1 MVWASLLSSSPE
13 PTSHRLLVFKYRV
26 LDLYLQCVWI
36 HRGLKCPCKNGSH
49 YWRSCHCA
57 ILYNYQ
63 GWRHSSGHIVS
74 GTRLKGK
81 QSSPREPLAA
91 PKCSTRHCHSLL
103 GNNPQSTWQCF
114 WKPHRKCNGCVLQP
128 RGDLLW
134 EKVNPTVTDQ
144 QMWNPWKAN
153 ECKTP
158 RVSLTKQNKDCS
170 ALYRVHK
177 QRSFPYSAQPFHWG
191 DRKSPWR
198 EGHGHVCLKLD
209 KAFLG

>member
-13 PTSHRLLVFKYRV
+13 PTSHRLLVFKYRA

-91 PKCSTRHCHSLL
+91 PKCSTRHVTVCLATTHRAPGSAFENPTENAMDVFFSLGVTCYEKRWIPQLQINKCGTHGRQMSARLL
-103 GNNPQSTWQCF
+103 GSHSQN
-114 WKPHRKCNGCVLQP
+114 KIKIAQP
-128 RGDLLW
+128 CTEFINRDHFPTRLSPLIGETGKAHE
-134 EKVNPTVTDQ
+134 EKV
-144 QMWNPWKAN
+144 MAMFAWN
-153 ECKTP
+153 
-158 RVSLTKQNKDCS
+158 
-170 ALYRVHK
+170 
-177 QRSFPYSAQPFHWG
+177 
-191 DRKSPWR
+191 
-198 EGHGHVCLKLD
+198 
-209 KAFLG
+209 